1 MEGSM
6 IKKILDTSTLDKEL
20 LAKLDAYIDSLE
32 GNKREHLIHVLHH
45 AQGLFGYLP
54 QNLQL
59 YIARKLNISGAE
71 VNGVVT
77 FYSFFNEKPVGKYT
91 ISVCMGTA
99 CYVKGADKVLERVLE
114 NVGVNK
120 NEISKDGLFTV
131 KDVRCI
137 GACGLAPVMT
147 VNGKVYG
154 KVTPNDVDDILRH
167 YRGIENENK

>member
-1 MEGSM
+1 MRR
-6 IKKILDTSTLDKEL
+6 KILDMTTLDENL
-20 LAKLDAYIDSLE
+20 LKKLDSYIESLE
-32 GNKREHLIHVLHH
+32 GDKKEHLIHVLHK

-59 YIARKLNISGAE
+59 YVARALDLSGAR

-99 CYVKGADKVLERVLE
+99 CFVKGADKVLNRVIE
-114 NVGVNK
+114 VTGANK
-120 NEISKDGLFTV
+120 NEMSEDGLFTI

-147 VNGKVYG
+147 INDKVYG
-154 KVTPNDVDDILRH
+154 KVKAKDVDDIIRH
-167 YRGIENENK
+167 YRSRANES

>member
-1 MEGSM
+1 MRE
-6 IKKILDTSTLDKEL
+6 KILDMSTLDKDL
-20 LAKLDAYIDSLE
+20 LLKLDDYIEAIE
-32 GNKREHLIHVLHH
+32 GDKQEHLIHVLHK
-45 AQGLFGYLP
+45 AQEIFGYLP

-59 YIARKLNISGAE
+59 YIARKLDLSGAR

-77 FYSFFNEKPVGKYT
+77 FYSFFNENPVGKYT

-99 CYVKGADKVLERVLE
+99 CYVKGADKVLQRVLE
-114 NVGVNK
+114 LTGTSK

-147 VNGKVYG
+147 VNDKVYG
-154 KVTPNDVDDILRH
+154 KVTPKDVDEIIRH
-167 YRGIENENK
+167 YRSVENADK